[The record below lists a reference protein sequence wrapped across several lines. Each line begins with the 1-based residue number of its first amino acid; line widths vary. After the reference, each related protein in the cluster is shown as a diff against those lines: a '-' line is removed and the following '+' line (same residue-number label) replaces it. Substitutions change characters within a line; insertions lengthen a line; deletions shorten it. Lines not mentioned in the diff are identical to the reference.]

1 MLLDVPH
8 SQEAIQ
14 EVVERHSAVQSSLS
28 PDQPPSVDLQALL
41 DSMSEK
47 QERLFEN
54 LVHFLQLE
62 VVRLADVLEESERLL
77 GEGPLTTGGYVD
89 QQTQLHR
96 LKVGRHGNI
105 CVVVIHVW
113 KCFKFIIG

>member
-1 MLLDVPH
+1 M
-8 SQEAIQ
+8 
-14 EVVERHSAVQSSLS
+14 ERHSAVQSSLS

-47 QERLFEN
+47 QERLFESV
-54 LVHFLQLE
+54 VHFLQLE

-96 LKVGRHGNI
+96 LKVGRHGNM

>member
-1 MLLDVPH
+1 MLLDTPR

-14 EVVERHSAVQSSLS
+14 EVVERHSAVQSSLT

-62 VVRLADVLEESERLL
+62 VVRLTDVLEESEHLL
-77 GEGPLTTGGYVD
+77 GRVPSPLKGTWTSRNSCTD
-89 QQTQLHR
+89 
-96 LKVGRHGNI
+96 
-105 CVVVIHVW
+105 
-113 KCFKFIIG
+113 